1 MFFKLI
7 AKNLFWEK
15 NLLDDLLRVDLK
27 YLYST
32 PSRFGKQYF
41 YSTPSR
47 FLGQYLYSTPSR
59 FVILGHNPDSKWPMD
74 GNR

>member
-15 NLLDDLLRVDLK
+15 NLLDDLLWVDLK

-59 FVILGHNPDSKWPMD
+59 FVLLGHNPGQDNQI
-74 GNR
+74 G